1 MTTTHDIFSKFLE
14 LQHVLQRC
22 GEQFHE
28 MNEMDELLHESHL
41 ARVGYMRSLSKE
53 RIRQERK
60 IQREQ
65 RREEKL
71 KLREQNRLE
80 KKQRRLEREA
90 EILRYT
96 IEQRDTIR
104 KQARLFRQM
113 KRDEEEQARMKE
125 IEEGW
130 KTVTYK
136 RTKKQNNKS
145 KY

>member
-1 MTTTHDIFSKFLE
+1 MMTEEISSKILEIQRVLHRFS
-14 LQHVLQRC
+14 
-22 GEQFHE
+22 EQFHE
-28 MNEMDELLHESHL
+28 MDEMNELLHESHL

-65 RREEKL
+65 RREEKR
-71 KLREQNRLE
+71 KLREQRLIE
-80 KKQRRLEREA
+80 KQQRRLERQA

-96 IEQRDTIR
+96 IEQRETIR

-113 KRDEEEQARMKE
+113 KRDEEEQARLKE
-125 IEEGW
+125 IAEGW

-136 RTKKQNNKS
+136 RTKKSNNKS